1 MRFEL
6 RYEELTVLF
15 HCDVKHFVDVK
26 NPIGIQVALFTD
38 NLQFKKMLILQLS
51 SSLM

>member
-1 MRFEL
+1 MRFEV

-15 HCDVKHFVDVK
+15 HCDVKHFDMK
-26 NPIGIQVALFTD
+26 NPIGTQVELFTD
-38 NLQFKKMLILQLS
+38 NLQLKKMLVLQLS